1 MRARF
6 RWATK
11 IWPLRATRLGLA
23 MAALGGLLIA
33 PSAEA
38 QDSHYWTNQ
47 YGNEARLLGGAVVGS
62 SRDLAAV
69 FYNPGRLALVARPE
83 FVIAGNVFEY
93 GWSILKAK
101 ETGTKSTSSRFA
113 LSPSLLAGELRFGFL
128 GKNGRLAYSFLTRQ
142 YSDVRLND
150 GAVDRGLINADIS
163 SQVDH
168 RLSEYWAGFTYAN
181 KLGDN
186 LGVGASMFVVPR
198 SHRSTTEATA
208 FFTAGDDAVVDGIS
222 RSYEYN
228 QWSLLWKL
236 GVGTTIDVWDV
247 GLTVTTP
254 QVRLFGSGQT
264 SGQFVDIDNFGGVTQ
279 IASDFQDGLATKL
292 KSPWSVAVGGSRSF
306 GRNAIHVTL
315 EYFAPI
321 APYKVLEAEPT
332 VPQIGGGAPLDLSV
346 IDARQGTLN
355 FALGFERRHSDGL
368 TFYGSFHSDFSD
380 DDPDGDGG
388 MDPNLAFTRW
398 DLWHVGGGIRTRL
411 GDNEFT
417 VGAVYAFSS
426 ADSTRG
432 LGLDVASKYKR
443 ITVILGFNLPFGDNP
458 TPG

>member
-1 MRARF
+1 MLARV
-6 RWATK
+6 RRGVGSSCHSLTA
-11 IWPLRATRLGLA
+11 LGLA
-23 MAALGGLLIA
+23 LTALAGLIVPRPAL
-33 PSAEA
+33 A

-69 FYNPGRLALVARPE
+69 FYNPGRLALVERPE

-93 GWSILKAK
+93 GWSIVEAQP
-101 ETGTKSTSSRFA
+101 TGTKSTSARFA

-128 GKNGRLAYSFLTRQ
+128 GDNGRLAYSFLTRQ

-150 GAVDRGLINADIS
+150 GAVDRGSINADITA
-163 SQVDH
+163 QVDH

-181 KLGDN
+181 KLSDN
-186 LGVGASMFVVPR
+186 IGLGLSMFVVPR

-208 FFTAGDDAVVDGIS
+208 FFTSGDEAVVDGIS

-236 GVGTTIDVWDV
+236 GVGTTVDAWDV
-247 GLTVTTP
+247 GLTITTP

-264 SGQFVDIDNFGGVTQ
+264 SGAAVDIDNFGGPTT
-279 IASDFQDGLATKL
+279 ITSDFQEGLKTNL

-306 GRNAIHVTL
+306 GRNAIHVAM

-321 APYKVLEAEPT
+321 APYKVLEADPT
-332 VPQIGGGAPLDLSV
+332 VPQVGGGEPLDLSV
-346 IDARQGTLN
+346 VDAREGTLN
-355 FALGFERRHSDGL
+355 FALGFERRHSDAL

-380 DDPDGDGG
+380 DDPQGNGDLE
-388 MDPNLAFTRW
+388 PNLAFTRW
-398 DLWHVGGGIRTRL
+398 NLWHVGGGIRTRL

-417 VGAVYAFSS
+417 VGAIYAFSS
-426 ADSTRG
+426 AQSTRG
-432 LGLDVASKYKR
+432 LGLDVTSRYKR

-458 TPG
+458 TAG